1 MLASL
6 PHCDPAIVTR
16 TLAMLDRMAA
26 EDMAWNRTPPCMR
39 RWREG
44 FAAVVIARRGITEA
58 VKLGDL
64 TSRELDALLS
74 VPAGEMACSAGG
86 L

>member
-1 MLASL
+1 MLAS
-6 PHCDPAIVTR
+6 PATYCDPAIVTR

-26 EDMAWNRTPPCMR
+26 EDCAWNRTPTCMR

-44 FAAVVIARRGITEA
+44 FPAVVVLRGDMPEA

-64 TSRELDALLS
+64 TSRELDRLLS
-74 VPAGEMACSAGG
+74 VPSLEMGC